1 MRPDGAPTSRGR
13 GEIIC
18 HRGAAGTVTVG
29 AFLDQAAAL
38 AARLP
43 EAGSAVNL
51 CADRYY
57 ALLGFVAAVLRGHP
71 TLLGGGP
78 GAAPAFLDMV
88 AANHPGAYAMLDQ
101 DRPGTALPICRVDE
115 PAGGTPAEFRT
126 GGTPVEWPAIPPE
139 RVAAIAFT
147 SGSTGQPTA
156 HIKPWGALVS
166 AAAAAAE
173 RFGLA
178 EGPVTNLVAT
188 VPPQHMYGFETTM
201 MLPLQ
206 AAVAIHS
213 GATFFPSDVRDA
225 LESVPERR
233 ILITT
238 PLHLRALLADGRP
251 MPRLEAVISAT
262 APLPRETA
270 EAVERD
276 WGTPMLEIYGASEA
290 GSMASRRTVEG
301 DRWLPYPGLRLRPGV
316 ADVPGIG
323 EVALSD
329 ALEFDADGRFRLM
342 GRLSDL
348 VKLGGK
354 RASLAELNRMLAGVQ
369 GVVDGVFVAPEDL
382 DSNPTSRL
390 TAYVVAP
397 GRSADD
403 ILGALRGRVDPA
415 FLPRRMILVDELP
428 RDGLGKLPK
437 QALAALGP

>member
-1 MRPDGAPTSRGR
+1 MQPDGAPSPRGR
-13 GEIIC
+13 DEIIC
-18 HRGAAGTVTVG
+18 HHGAAGPVTVG
-29 AFLDQAAAL
+29 AFLDRASAL

-43 EAGSAVNL
+43 EAGHAVNL

-78 GAAPAFLDMV
+78 GASPAFLEM
-88 AANHPGAYAMLDQ
+88 AARYQGAYAMLDQ
-101 DRPGTALPICRVDE
+101 DRPALPMPVCRVDA
-115 PAGGTPAEFRT
+115 PAGP
-126 GGTPVEWPAIPPE
+126 PMEWPAIPPE

-147 SGSTGQPTA
+147 SGSTGRPTV
-156 HIKPWGALVS
+156 HPKPWGALVTH
-166 AAAAAAE
+166 AEAAAE
-173 RFGLA
+173 RFGFRG
-178 EGPVTNLVAT
+178 GPIASLVAT

-206 AAVAIHS
+206 AAVAVHS

-233 ILITT
+233 VLITT

-251 MPRLEAVISAT
+251 MPRLASVISAT

-290 GSMASRRTVEG
+290 GSMASRRTIEG
-301 DRWLPYPGLRLRPGV
+301 DRWLPYPGLKLRPGV
-316 ADVPGIG
+316 ATVPGIG
-323 EVALSD
+323 DVALSD
-329 ALEFDADGRFRLM
+329 ALEFDSDGRFRLM

-354 RASLAELNRMLAGVQ
+354 RASLAELNRALAGVQ

-397 GRSADD
+397 GRSAED
-403 ILGALRGRVDPA
+403 ILAALRGRVDPA
-415 FLPRRMILVDELP
+415 FLPRRMILVEALP
-428 RDGLGKLPK
+428 RDSLGKLPK

>member
-1 MRPDGAPTSRGR
+1 MRPDATLTPRAH

-18 HRGAAGTVTVG
+18 HRGAAGGAVTVG
-29 AFLDQAAAL
+29 ALLDQASAL

-43 EAGSAVNL
+43 EAGHAVNL
-51 CADRYY
+51 CADRYF

-78 GAAPAFLDMV
+78 GAAPAFLDTA
-88 AANHPGAYAMLDQ
+88 AANYPGAYAMLDH
-101 DRPGTALPICRVDE
+101 DRPGTPLPVCRVDAPSE
-115 PAGGTPAEFRT
+115 GAGPQ
-126 GGTPVEWPAIPPE
+126 WPAIPPD

-147 SGSTGQPTA
+147 SGSTGRPST
-156 HIKPWGALVS
+156 HGKPWGALV
-166 AAAAAAE
+166 AAAEAAAE
-173 RFGLA
+173 RFELR
-178 EGPVTNLVAT
+178 EGPVTSIVAT

-201 MLPLQ
+201 MLPLH

-213 GATFFPSDVRDA
+213 GATFFPSDVREA
-225 LESVPERR
+225 LASVPERR
-233 ILITT
+233 ILVTT

-251 MPRLEAVISAT
+251 MPRLESVISAT

-276 WGTPMLEIYGASEA
+276 WATPMLEIYGASEA
-290 GSMASRRTVEG
+290 GSMASRRTIRDES
-301 DRWLPYPGLRLRPGV
+301 WLPYPGMRLRPGV
-316 ADVPGIG
+316 ATVPGIG
-323 EVALSD
+323 DVALSD

-354 RASLAELNRMLAGVQ
+354 RASLAELNRMLTGVE

-397 GRSADD
+397 GLSADD
-403 ILGALRGRVDPA
+403 ILGELRGRVDPA
-415 FLPRRMILVDELP
+415 FLPRRMILVDALP

-437 QALAALGP
+437 QALEALGP